1 MRHEGILERPG
12 GFLRAMRDRS
22 SVQRALA
29 LCALLL
35 AVNLFAAGQGSGTA
49 IRNHFDS
56 DAQMRAPGFFDFA
69 VLGAPGPAEWVV
81 LSDFNP
87 PSAPNQ
93 VTQIVQDR
101 PIDSIAAALRRSVS
115 FVDGRLSIAVKRAGG
130 RGGILFRMASEKDF
144 LVLLVDSGSGDAR
157 LLSYRGGK
165 PTELARGQ
173 AGFNVEWVV
182 LEILTA
188 GPEVRATW
196 AGKPLLNAKDPAP
209 AAGRAGMATAGP
221 GPVSFDEFI
230 LEPASEKSSEKSAPP
245 K

>member
-1 MRHEGILERPG
+1 M
-12 GFLRAMRDRS
+12 
-22 SVQRALA
+22 A

-35 AVNLFAAGQGSGTA
+35 AVNLSAAAQGSGTA

-69 VLGAPGPAEWVV
+69 VLGAPGRADWVV
-81 LSDFNP
+81 LADFNP

-93 VTQIVQDR
+93 VTQTIQDR
-101 PIDSIAAALRRSVS
+101 PADSIAAALRRSVS
-115 FVDGRLSIAVKRAGG
+115 FVDGRLSIAVKRGGG
-130 RGGILFRMASEKDF
+130 RGGILFRVASEKDF
-144 LVLLVDSGSGDAR
+144 LVLLVDSASGDAR

-165 PTELARGQ
+165 PAELAKGQ
-173 AGFNVEWVV
+173 AVFNVEWGV
-182 LEILTA
+182 LEISAA
-188 GPEVRATW
+188 GPDIRATW
-196 AGKPLLNAKDPAP
+196 AGKPLLTARDPAP

-230 LEPASEKSSEKSAPP
+230 LEPASEKSAPP